1 VTTELP
7 APAAT
12 SSTPPLVS
20 VIIPAYNSGRYLGD
34 AIDSMRAQTVREIE
48 IIVVDDGSTDD
59 SLAVARARAAL
70 DPRVRVIA
78 RAEPSGR
85 PSVPRNAAMRTAAGR
100 YIALLDADDVS
111 VETRLESAIN
121 AMTLTG
127 ARFVFTDMQR
137 RYETTG
143 ELAPQGQ
150 LARASFVTAAGPY
163 LKRFDEHTYLCAP
176 LFPAYLLLYIAV
188 NTSAVSFERSLLAE
202 ETPWFDESIVRFE
215 DVDLWFRLADRTQFA
230 FIDEV
235 QTLVRKHEESITATD
250 PVSTRI
256 DGIAVRRKHLARLR
270 PRMSAAEIAAAERNI
285 GELQFH
291 VAYAQW
297 CAGQGASARRWF
309 LDSWRSRPTVAALTG
324 YLKAF
329 VPRDRLVP
337 GAAGKS

>member
-1 VTTELP
+1 VTTESP
-7 APAAT
+7 APA
-12 SSTPPLVS
+12 PPLQAPPHVS
-20 VIIPAYNSGRYLGD
+20 VIIPAYNSEQYLGD
-34 AIDSMRAQTVREIE
+34 AIDSMRAQSLREIE

-59 SLAVARARAAL
+59 SLAVARSRAAV

-78 RAEPSGR
+78 RERPSGR
-85 PSVPRNAAMRTAAGR
+85 PSVPRNDAMRAAAGR

-111 VETRLESAIN
+111 TETRLESAVN

-150 LARASFVTAAGPY
+150 LAAASFVTAASAY
-163 LKRFDEHTYLCAP
+163 LKRADEHVYLCAP
-176 LFPAYLLLYIAV
+176 TFPAYLLLYIAV
-188 NTSAVSFERSLLAE
+188 NTSTISFERSLLAE

-215 DVDLWFRLADRTQFA
+215 DVDLWFRLAERTQFA
-230 FIDEV
+230 YVDEV
-235 QTLVRKHEESITATD
+235 QTLVRKHSDSITATD
-250 PVSTRI
+250 PLSTRI

-297 CAGQGASARRWF
+297 CAGQGTSARRWF
-309 LDSWRSRPTVAALTG
+309 LDSWRSRPSIAALSG

-329 VPRDRLVP
+329 LPRDRLIS

>member
-1 VTTELP
+1 VTTESP
-7 APAAT
+7 APTA
-12 SSTPPLVS
+12 SSSSAPLVS
-20 VIIPAYNSGRYLGD
+20 VIIPAYNSGQYLGD
-34 AIDSMRAQTVREIE
+34 SIDSMRAQTLRDIE

-70 DPRVRVIA
+70 DPRVRVLA
-78 RAEPSGR
+78 RAQPSGR
-85 PSVPRNAAMRTAAGR
+85 PSVPRNEAMRAARGR

-111 VETRLESAIN
+111 TEHRLESAVD
-121 AMTLTG
+121 AMQKTG
-127 ARFVFTDMQR
+127 ARFAFTDMQR

-150 LARASFVTAAGPY
+150 LAAASFVAAAAQY
-163 LKRFDEHTYLCAP
+163 LTKVDEHVYLCAP
-176 LFPAYLLLYIAV
+176 LFSAYLLLFIAV
-188 NTSAVSFERSLLAE
+188 NTSTVSFERSLLDE
-202 ETPWFDESIVRFE
+202 ETPWFDESIIRFE
-215 DVDLWFRLADRTQFA
+215 DVDLWFRLAEHTRLVYV
-230 FIDEV
+230 DEV
-235 QTLVRKHEESITATD
+235 QTLVRKHAQSITATD

-256 DGIAVRRKHLARLR
+256 DGIVVRRKHLERLR
-270 PRMSAAEIAAAERNI
+270 PRMSAEQIAAAERNI

-309 LDSWRSRPTVAALTG
+309 LDSWRSRPTIAALAG